1 MTAEENRMAAW
12 RALQKV
18 SGLTQAASREEW
30 LALAEAAEAYAKAK
44 WAAVAPPPKQQA
56 GAVMPF
62 GRDKG
67 VPLSEAE
74 TKSLTWMRGAISES
88 VADPAKSRWRG
99 SNEKL
104 LSAIDAELATR

>member
-12 RALQKV
+12 RALQKA
-18 SGLTQAASREEW
+18 SGLTQVASKEEW
-30 LALAEAAEAYAKAK
+30 LALAAAAETYAKAK
-44 WAAVAPPPKQQA
+44 WAAVAPSPKPQT

-67 VPLSEAE
+67 VLLSEAE
-74 TKSLTWMRGAISES
+74 TKSLTWMRGAIAES
-88 VADPAKSRWRG
+88 VADPAKSRWRD

-104 LSAIDAELATR
+104 LAAIEAELATR